1 MINLCTISDYSYL
14 AQGLT
19 LYNSL
24 KGTSGDFT
32 LHYLATDEESLDLL
46 NGIDEERIIVYDV
59 KKMLNADAQLN
70 KLFMS
75 QYKYFCWTL
84 ASYFTDFLV
93 NSLNQDVT
101 YIDSDIYFHTSV
113 QEIIQ
118 DIGTKDIGLFRHR
131 QYPLSY
137 PNGNGWFN
145 VGVVHFK
152 DTEVSR
158 ESLHWWKDAVLH
170 QKYPELATCGD
181 QRYLDAFTQL
191 DSDNLFIEGNI
202 GHGSP
207 WEWQLYDYDSY
218 HKDGCI
224 SWGSQKQKLVF
235 SHFSQFKY
243 SLQEDSYTP
252 STMHHCFTPLIAY
265 EQEPA
270 LKDIYDNYFLKL
282 KEAINQYNITEE

>member
-24 KGTSGDFT
+24 KATTEDFT
-32 LHYLATDEESLDLL
+32 LHYLATDKQSLKLL
-46 NGIDEERIIVYDV
+46 RGLDEENLIVYDIER
-59 KKMLNADAQLN
+59 MLSSDSQLT
-70 KLFMS
+70 KLFKS
-75 QYKYFCWTL
+75 EYKYFCWTL
-84 ASYFTDFLV
+84 SSYFTDFLV
-93 NSLNQDVT
+93 NTLNQDLT

-113 QEIIQ
+113 KGIIQ

-131 QYPLSY
+131 QYPLSH

-152 DTEVSR
+152 NTEISR
-158 ESLHWWKDAVLH
+158 QSLAWWKDAVLH
-170 QKYPELATCGD
+170 QKYPDLATCGD
-181 QRYLDAFTQL
+181 QRYLDAFVQL

-207 WEWQLYDYDSY
+207 WEWQLYNYDSY

-235 SHFSQFKY
+235 SHFSQFEY
-243 SLQEDSYTP
+243 SLEEDTYIP
-252 STMHHCFTPLIAY
+252 STTHYCFTPLIAY

-270 LKDIYDNYFLKL
+270 LKDIYNNYFSKV
-282 KEAINQYNITEE
+282 KETINQYNITKE